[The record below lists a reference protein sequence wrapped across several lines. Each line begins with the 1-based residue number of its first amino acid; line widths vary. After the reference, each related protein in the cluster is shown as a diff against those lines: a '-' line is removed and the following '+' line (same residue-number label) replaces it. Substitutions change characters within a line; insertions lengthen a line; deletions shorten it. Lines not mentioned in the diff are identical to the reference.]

1 MMLRRLLAIAALAVY
16 PVQSCASSPDTL
28 TPQSTARAGSS
39 GSGAGS
45 GSGGNGSSGGS
56 GSSGSTGS
64 SGVGATSSSSGSGE
78 GLGDDGGTA
87 SDDGGTASDDDG
99 GGSNDATCPALVA
112 TQTSFVNLAPAG
124 LAQGVAF
131 SPSES
136 DPVPGA
142 DAGMSVPAGWNYYDF
157 PGAMCRDG
165 SPLGIY
171 VRFGSVNKLMIYM
184 EGGGV
189 CISPHFCDHNPAN
202 MNQVFPGGDLNGES
216 VSGSLATVSGLQA
229 PYTSG
234 IFDTTNTANPFLNW
248 NQIYIPYC
256 TGDAH
261 IGTNPTASI
270 PNDFGVA
277 TTQHFVGALNM
288 QLFIARIVPTFKSVA
303 QVVLTGSSAGGIGA
317 GLNFGLVQDSFGS
330 VPVTL
335 IDDSFPPFTGTQDI
349 TPCLQALS
357 NGLWGLEA
365 ALPSDCAECSDPDGG
380 FTNIVPY
387 WLQKYPHA
395 HFGLVS
401 SIHDQVI
408 RLFLAAGTDNC
419 ADTDP
424 NLLTTLGLQGS
435 DVPGFTGDQ
444 YDQGLMNLRSTY
456 LCTDRISSYFIGAGD
471 PDASDSNGTIDTLH
485 EHIFRPRFYDPLA
498 GPGQP
503 TLAQWM
509 SDVVA
514 GQVEQTGP

>member
-16 PVQSCASSPDTL
+16 PLQSCASSPAEVF
-28 TPQSTARAGSS
+28 PQGSPHSGSS
-39 GSGAGS
+39 SSGGGS
-45 GSGGNGSSGGS
+45 GSGTNGSSGGVGS
-56 GSSGSTGS
+56 GSS
-64 SGVGATSSSSGSGE
+64 SGAGATSSSSGGS
-78 GLGDDGGTA
+78 LGDDAGADATG
-87 SDDGGTASDDDG
+87 DDADDDG
-99 GGSNDATCPALVA
+99 GGGSIDATCPPLVGA
-112 TQTSFVNLAPAG
+112 QTSFVNLAPAG

-142 DAGMSVPAGWNYYDF
+142 DAGMSAPVGWNYYNF

-216 VSGSLATVSGLQA
+216 VTGSLATQSGLQA

-261 IGTNPTASI
+261 IGTNPNASI
-270 PNDFGVA
+270 PNDLGVA
-277 TTQHFVGALNM
+277 TTQRFVGALNM
-288 QLFIARIVPTFKSVA
+288 QLFVSRIVPTFKTVT

-317 GLNFGLVQDSFGS
+317 GLNFGLVQDSFGA

-357 NGLWGLEA
+357 NSLWGLQA
-365 ALPSDCAECSDPDGG
+365 GLPSDCVECSDQDAGG

-395 HFGLVS
+395 HLGLVS

-419 ADTDP
+419 SDTDP
-424 NLLTTLGLQGS
+424 NLLTGLGLQAS

-444 YDQGLMNLRSTY
+444 YDDGLVSLRSTY
-456 LCTDRISSYFIGAGD
+456 LCTDRISSYLIGTGD
-471 PDASDSNGTIDTLH
+471 PDASDSNGSIDTLH
-485 EHIFRPRFYDPLA
+485 EHIFRPRFYDALA
-498 GPGQP
+498 GAGQP

-509 SDVVA
+509 ADVIA

>member
-1 MMLRRLLAIAALAVY
+1 MTLRRIFAIAALAIY
-16 PVQSCASSPDTL
+16 PIQSCASSPDTL
-28 TPQSTARAGSS
+28 TPQSNTRGASSGSAGGG
-39 GSGAGS
+39 GSGAG
-45 GSGGNGSSGGS
+45 N

-64 SGVGATSSSSGSGE
+64 NGSNGSSGATGSTGSSGA
-78 GLGDDGGTA
+78 GLGDDGGVDAT
-87 SDDGGTASDDDG
+87 TDDDG
-99 GGSNDATCPALVA
+99 GASSDASCSPLVT

-124 LAQGVAF
+124 LAQGTAF
-131 SPSES
+131 SPSEN

-142 DAGMSVPAGWNYYDF
+142 DAGMSAPAGWNYYNF

-216 VSGSLATVSGLQA
+216 FSGSLTTVSGLQA
-229 PYTSG
+229 PYTTG
-234 IFDTTNTANPFLNW
+234 IFDTTNAANPFLNW
-248 NQIYIPYC
+248 SQIYIPYC

-270 PNDFGVA
+270 PNDLGVA
-277 TTQHFVGALNM
+277 TTQRFVGALNM
-288 QLFIARIVPTFKSVA
+288 QLFVTRIVPTFKNVA

-357 NGLWGLEA
+357 NSLWGLEA

-419 ADTDP
+419 SDTDP

-444 YDQGLMNLRSTY
+444 YDEGLIDLRSTY
-456 LCTDRISSYFIGAGD
+456 LCTDRISSYFIGTGD

-509 SDVVA
+509 SDVIA